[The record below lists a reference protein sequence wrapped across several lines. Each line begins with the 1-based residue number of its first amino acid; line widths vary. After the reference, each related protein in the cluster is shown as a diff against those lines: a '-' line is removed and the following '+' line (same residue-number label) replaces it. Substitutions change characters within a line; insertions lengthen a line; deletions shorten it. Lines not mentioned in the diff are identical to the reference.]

1 MTSPAPAPEWGTK
14 ARFGVASA
22 VGLQLLMLIGIII
35 AANWISTRRYR
46 RWDWTDDVTYTLGE
60 GTKQLLGRISEEDKK
75 YQIVAFYLPDEYGA
89 WESALKRTQ
98 DLLEEYRTRSRD
110 RIAWEIVSVASVGGG
125 GVQAAQKKH
134 EIRSQVGAND
144 VVFKRGETERIVNLR
159 EFFGQQ
165 WDDMGPRG
173 SPKLTS
179 FNGEAIVTS
188 TLKVLSQDKPIVL
201 GFTTGHEEMSAEDMQ
216 GPAEWGAF
224 ANGLLRQREGY
235 TIHTITL
242 PPGGGV
248 PPDINVLVIAGPKRD
263 LNEGE
268 ITAIQLFLVRGGRLL
283 VTLDSGPEMSD
294 RPLPNL
300 YKFLGTMGISPQ
312 VVMILDPENSPEQ
325 MVQVPGG
332 IQRKK
337 DIGTF
342 FLSGFDRKHP
352 VTAKFD
358 ADKNVAVLGACSLL
372 LDRDAIEEGLTLTEL
387 ARCGSDGWGEKDF
400 PRDQKM
406 TADRDDPGPLSIAAA
421 VSGRLKGSTSEDKM
435 MLVVIGDSTGQ
446 ANGLQPELRSPDLVL
461 NSIRWLAKQEYLI
474 GVDPKVPE
482 DRSLIMTP
490 EQDNYVFRVC
500 VLLLPAL
507 AIAFGMTMFMTR
519 RSA

>member
-1 MTSPAPAPEWGTK
+1 MTAPAPAPHWGTK

-22 VGLQLLMLIGIII
+22 VGLQLLLLAGIIV

-46 RWDWTDDVTYTLGE
+46 RWDWTDDVTYTLGD
-60 GTKQLLGRISEEDKK
+60 GTKQLLGKISAEDKK
-75 YQIVAFYLPDEYGA
+75 YQIVAFYLPDEDGA

-110 RIAWEIVSVASVGGG
+110 RIEWEIVSVASVGGG

-134 EIRSQVGAND
+134 DLRSQIGAND
-144 VVFKRGETERIVNLR
+144 VVFKRGETERVVNLR

-173 SPKLTS
+173 VPKLTS

-201 GFTTGHEEMSAEDMQ
+201 AFTTGHEEVSTEDMQ

-224 ANGLLRQREGY
+224 SNGLLRQREGY
-235 TIHTITL
+235 SVRTLSL
-242 PPGGGV
+242 PPGASV
-248 PPDINVLVIAGPKRD
+248 PQDASVLVIAGPKRD
-263 LNEGE
+263 FNEGE
-268 ITAIQLFLVRGGRLL
+268 LTSVQVFLARGGRLL

-300 YKFLGTMGISPQ
+300 YKFLGGMGITPQ
-312 VVMILDPENSPEQ
+312 TLMVLDPDNSPEQ
-325 MVQVPGG
+325 LVQVPGG
-332 IQRKK
+332 FQRKK

-352 VTAKFD
+352 VTGKFD
-358 ADKNVAVLGACSLL
+358 ADKNVAMLGACALFL
-372 LDRDAIEEGLTLTEL
+372 EKDAVPEGLTLTEL
-387 ARCGSDGWGEKDF
+387 ARCGSDGWGEKDY

-406 TADRDDPGPLSIAAA
+406 TPDRDEPGPLTVAAA
-421 VSGRLKGSTSEDKM
+421 VSGRLKGSTVEDEM
-435 MLVVIGDSTGQ
+435 RLVVIGDTTGQ
-446 ANGLQPELRSPDLVL
+446 ANGIQKELRSPDLVL

-482 DRSLIMTP
+482 DRSLILTP
-490 EQDNYVFRVC
+490 KQDDYVFRVC
-500 VLLLPAL
+500 VILLPSL
-507 AIAFGMTMFMTR
+507 AIAFGLTMFMTR